1 MVGSSLAPKWP
12 ILVPFCGMD
21 HQKSNFSLI
30 LALFLL
36 EAVEASRCYFFE
48 NWWMKLKCPLLLKPL
63 ATIVQ
68 ENSQSFYP
76 SEPFRISHF
85 TMRHPVLCD
94 NCSGTFTLR
103 IRTYFASFVTDQN
116 VLTAMKG
123 CVPEPVCLWPGFVV
137 YYRRKNLRSTNTN
150 HDLRNCHP
158 SKLLTYF
165 VMIALVHFPF
175 EFACI
180 LYYLSLTKM
189 YWQQRRVMYQQ
200 QFDYDL
206 DLLFIT

>member
-1 MVGSSLAPKWP
+1 MAKLTLVASATSLASTASTAQFPQKTSWLVWSSPAPKWP

-30 LALFLL
+30 LAVFLS

-85 TMRHPVLCD
+85 TMRHPVYHLQSYHYSKWYGLTHMLLD
-94 NCSGTFTLR
+94 FSGHSGNYEKEL
-103 IRTYFASFVTDQN
+103 
-116 VLTAMKG
+116 K
-123 CVPEPVCLWPGFVV
+123 
-137 YYRRKNLRSTNTN
+137 K
-150 HDLRNCHP
+150 
-158 SKLLTYF
+158 
-165 VMIALVHFPF
+165 
-175 EFACI
+175 
-180 LYYLSLTKM
+180 
-189 YWQQRRVMYQQ
+189 
-200 QFDYDL
+200 
-206 DLLFIT
+206 